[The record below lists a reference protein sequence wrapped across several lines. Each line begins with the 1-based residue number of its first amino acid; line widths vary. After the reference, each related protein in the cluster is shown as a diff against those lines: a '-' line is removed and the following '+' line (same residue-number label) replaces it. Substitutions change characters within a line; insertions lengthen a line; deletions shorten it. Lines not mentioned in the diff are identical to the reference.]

1 MPEKSEPTKSTGGP
15 ATPGPGEAP
24 GAPDNAQKA
33 GNAPKPG
40 NDWVDDGLRKI
51 YDDIAAEPLP
61 QDLLDLLNQID
72 PDKITGDK
80 NAGGSKS

>member
-15 ATPGPGEAP
+15 ATPGPGETP
-24 GAPDNAQKA
+24 QAPDNAQ
-33 GNAPKPG
+33 KPG

-72 PDKITGDK
+72 PVKVTDK

>member
-15 ATPGPGEAP
+15 ATPGPDEAP
-24 GAPDNAQKA
+24 NSAQNA
-33 GNAPKPG
+33 GNAAKPG